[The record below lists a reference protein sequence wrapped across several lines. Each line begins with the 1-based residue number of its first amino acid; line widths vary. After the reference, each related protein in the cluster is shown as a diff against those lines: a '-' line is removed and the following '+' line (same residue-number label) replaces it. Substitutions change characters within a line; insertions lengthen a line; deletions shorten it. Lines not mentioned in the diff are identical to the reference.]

1 MQSTLGLLALLC
13 SALAC
18 GAEPVMDN
26 DRVRVWDTDAPLPP
40 AAHDFIA
47 IPLARPGT
55 ALRGHRGETPGQAG
69 ARTLIIELKDHAPTA
84 SPNTSGVPNAFPRPG
99 AVKLLEDAR
108 VIVWSYRWLPGQP
121 SPMHFHDKDA
131 LVVYEQDSALK
142 STTPEGT
149 SVINHY
155 ALGEAR
161 YNPRGRIHSELL
173 AGSGASAVITELK

>member
-1 MQSTLGLLALLC
+1 VKSMPLLLALLWT
-13 SALAC
+13 ALAS
-18 GAEPVMDN
+18 GAEPVIDN
-26 DRVRVWDTDAPLPP
+26 DRVTVWDTNASLPP

-47 IPLARPGT
+47 IPLERKGT
-55 ALRGHRGETPGQAG
+55 ALAGHRGDTPGRPG
-69 ARTLIIELKDHAPTA
+69 VRTIIVELKDHAPTA

-108 VIVWSYRWLPGQP
+108 VIVWSYRWNPGQP

-131 LVVYEQDSALK
+131 LVVYEEDSALQ
-142 STTPEGT
+142 STTPDGK
-149 SVINHY
+149 SVTNHY

-173 AGSGASAVITELK
+173 AGGGASAVITELK

>member
-1 MQSTLGLLALLC
+1 MKSLPVILALLC
-13 SALAC
+13 ATLASA
-18 GAEPVMDN
+18 AEPVMDN
-26 DRVRVWDTDAPLPP
+26 ERVAVWDTDAPLPP

-47 IPLARPGT
+47 IPLEHLGT
-55 ALRGHRGETPGQAG
+55 ALPGHRGETPGRAG
-69 ARTLIIELKDHAPTA
+69 ARTIIVELKDHAPTA

-108 VIVWSYRWLPGQP
+108 VVVWSYRWNPGQP

-131 LVVYEQDSALK
+131 LVVYEEDSALQ
-142 STTPEGT
+142 STTPDGK

-155 ALGEAR
+155 ARGEAR